1 MPSVMSHWSWEKRK
15 TKPREI
21 PLLIT
26 RKAKIKRLDDN
37 KLGKNV
43 EQLEL
48 SDVVGGGVKWHN
60 HFEKMFDT
68 L

>member
-1 MPSVMSHWSWEKRK
+1 M
-15 TKPREI
+15 KPREI